1 MILYALK
8 CNKGHEF
15 EVWFANSGAFDEQ
28 QRRGLL
34 VCPVCA
40 TRKVEKALMA
50 PSVAKPARAPGP
62 KRHQGEPTGAHARE
76 RAPETQPVNAPET
89 RRVAIHRELAAA
101 VRKLRAEIEAQSEYV
116 GPRFCEEARKIH
128 HAEAPA
134 RGIHGEATAEEAK
147 ALREEGIEFFP
158 LPILPEEHN

>member
-8 CNKGHEF
+8 CKQGHEF
-15 EVWFANSGAFDEQ
+15 DVWFASSGAFDTQ
-28 QRRGLL
+28 RRRGLL

-50 PSVAKPARAPGP
+50 PNVAKPKKPAAKRRSGEAQRENVREPAPD
-62 KRHQGEPTGAHARE
+62 
-76 RAPETQPVNAPET
+76 TQRLAV
-89 RRVAIHRELAAA
+89 HRELAVA
-101 VRKLRAEIEAQSEYV
+101 VRKLRAEIEANSEYV

-128 HAEAPA
+128 HEEAPA
-134 RGIHGEATAEEAK
+134 RGIHGEATTEEAK

-158 LPILPEEHN
+158 LPVLPEEQN